1 MHLRS
6 SINLLVLT
14 TFVLAVNCAW
24 AHDPREF
31 DRMMAQPKAIPTSC
45 ADLADLVNY
54 SHDASIQEVNALMKY
69 CDAQRIAA
77 EKKAVQDK
85 LAQEKAAQ
93 KQLAKQKTSQ
103 RKPAPRKPA
112 QRKAAAQNAAKPAA
126 K

>member
-1 MHLRS
+1 MNFRS
-6 SINLLVLT
+6 STKLLLLT
-14 TFVLAVNCAW
+14 TFVFAVDCAW

-77 EKKAVQDK
+77 EKKALQDK
-85 LAQEKAAQ
+85 PMQEKVAQ
-93 KQLAKQKTSQ
+93 KQLAKRKTSQ
-103 RKPAPRKPA
+103 RKPAPTKPA
-112 QRKAAAQNAAKPAA
+112 QRKAVGQKAAKAAA